1 MVHRF
6 SVLVAVVLA
15 LLAGPAAAAVQG
27 PPAYVYTGT
36 APSGY
41 CTGNRVWVDA
51 LGSGIYYCN
60 AGTWV
65 QAAMGG
71 GGVPGHAIWD
81 KGVLLATEPAL
92 NFTGTGINCF
102 DSAGVSTTCDV
113 TLPAAPTWSQIL
125 NPNGNK
131 TWTTGAFT
139 TAWNATPPTSTSAG
153 FHFNFGTNLWGATG
167 TVGVMA
173 TAIPTA
179 TATGALLH
187 LYTQGGSATS
197 TTPFWPLLVA
207 PNSILSHAAR
217 FGGAVEVAGPLNL
230 LTEGTAAARL
240 TLGSGTDPAV
250 PVSGDLWWNGTNL
263 NFYTGATARDLLA
276 AGTYTLPEA
285 TTAVLGG
292 VKVGT
297 RLTAVAGVLSA
308 DAQDWSVIT
317 GKPTTFAP
325 VDATA
330 SVTGGLRLTGDLGG
344 TATAP
349 TVPNLANRSGIG
361 ACGANTWASTLNGA
375 SAPTC
380 TQPAFSNISGSATAG
395 QLPIATIS
403 TRGAVVVPAC
413 STGYH
418 FSSVDGVGN
427 LVCTADAAGGG
438 GVTSVT
444 GTSPIVTTGTS
455 AVTVSMASSPV
466 FGGTVTAGSALV
478 TGPASLKGTAATA
491 GAPLQA
497 SGYLHLT
504 ASAWSTTDT
513 VAYPAD
519 FDIAFLPTA
528 ETTTTGAITAGKWRF
543 LTGATEVASVDLTGA
558 ATTLRGKIPAYT
570 ITTATWASSATANT
584 TGIVG
589 TGATP
594 LTSPA
599 YAAGAPFGFR
609 CTVST
614 TRPATTNGPRYGVA
628 ASSGSVTRISF
639 TTRVG
644 LAATTETITRLTA
657 AMTANCA
664 ANCSTA
670 MTTGTLAQVM
680 DDVIQ
685 GTGVMNAAGSV
696 SLYMAPSAAA
706 ANTAQIGSN
715 CIWY

>member
-1 MVHRF
+1 MIRLLLPF
-6 SVLVAVVLA
+6 
-15 LLAGPAAAAVQG
+15 LLAQWQTQG
-27 PPAYVYTGT
+27 LRVNDEGVVK
-36 APSGY
+36 GY
-41 CTGNRVWVDA
+41 ARQVNCTG
-51 LGSGIYYCN
+51 
-60 AGTWV
+60 
-65 QAAMGG
+65 
-71 GGVPGHAIWD
+71 
-81 KGVLLATEPAL
+81 
-92 NFTGTGINCF
+92 
-102 DSAGVSTTCDV
+102 AGVTCTSNGLVWTLDV
-113 TLPAAPTWSQIL
+113 PA
-125 NPNGNK
+125 G
-131 TWTTGAFT
+131 G
-139 TAWNATPPTSTSAG
+139 TP
-153 FHFNFGTNLWGATG
+153 
-167 TVGVMA
+167 
-173 TAIPTA
+173 
-179 TATGALLH
+179 
-187 LYTQGGSATS
+187 
-197 TTPFWPLLVA
+197 
-207 PNSILSHAAR
+207 
-217 FGGAVEVAGPLNL
+217 
-230 LTEGTAAARL
+230 
-240 TLGSGTDPAV
+240 
-250 PVSGDLWWNGTNL
+250 
-263 NFYTGATARDLLA
+263 
-276 AGTYTLPEA
+276 YTLPEA
-285 TTAVLGG
+285 TTTVLGG

-330 SVTGGLRLTGDLGG
+330 AVTGGLRLTGDLGG

-361 ACGANTWASTLNGA
+361 TCGANTWASTLNGA

-380 TQPAFSNISGSATAG
+380 TQPAFTNLSGTATAG

-427 LVCTADAAGGG
+427 LVCTADAGGGG

-444 GTSPIVTTGTS
+444 GTSPIVTTGTT
-455 AVTVSMASSPV
+455 AVTVSMASSPT

-478 TGPASLKGTAATA
+478 TGPATLKGPTASLPS
-491 GAPLQA
+491 PLQA
-497 SGYLHLT
+497 SGYLHLQ
-504 ASAWSTTDT
+504 ASAWSDTDS
-513 VAYPAD
+513 VAYPAT
-519 FDIAFLPTA
+519 FDLVFLPTGRDVS
-528 ETTTTGAITAGKWRF
+528 TGAVTTGKWRF
-543 LTGATEVASVDLTGA
+543 LNGATEVASIDLTGA
-558 ATTLRGKIPAYT
+558 VATLRGKTPAYT

-628 ASSGSVTRISF
+628 ASSGSVTRISY
-639 TTRVG
+639 TVQVG
-644 LAATTETITRLTA
+644 LAETTRTETKVVA

-670 MTTGTLAQVM
+670 VTTGTLAQVM
-680 DDVIQ
+680 DDFIQ
-685 GTGVMNAAGSV
+685 GTGVMNAAGTL

-715 CIWY
+715 CVWF